1 MESERI
7 RKWRYE
13 YLNSI
18 EKYRTEKKPLFFF
31 LDETWYDTHDVAKKG
46 WMDNS
51 RKCVVDVPSSKGQ
64 RIIILNAGSEDGW
77 VHEESLFLATKNMKY
92 AKVDYNNKGCFF
104 KFGVEVGVGESIE
117 SAPLV

>member
-13 YLNSI
+13 YLIVLKSI
-18 EKYRTEKKPLFFF
+18 ERKKDRCFF

-92 AKVDYNNKGCFF
+92 AKVDYNNIIHVSC
-104 KFGVEVGVGESIE
+104 IM
-117 SAPLV
+117 

>member
-18 EKYRTEKKPLFFF
+18 EKTAEKDCCFF

-51 RKCVVDVPSSKGQ
+51 RKCVVDVPLSKGQ
-64 RIIILNAGSEDGW
+64 RIIILNAGSEHGW

-92 AKVDYNNKGCFF
+92 AKVDYNDNIIHVSC
-104 KFGVEVGVGESIE
+104 IM
-117 SAPLV
+117 